1 MHSHPMPVPIRAQ
14 CMCMTSLFLYI
25 MTAMLYAESEEMSD
39 TFRQILA
46 VAMIVQSLIVI
57 TTCLVAVAL
66 EVAEWYLSRKAQA
79 KLITLAKPTKPD
91 TPNTQDIKKVII
103 SGELKKTL
111 EVHKLHAWA
120 ARITDSK
127 SAERYFDLDKWMS
140 PMVADDSPNSIY
152 DRDPKAEMYRSL
164 LQNCPYLIDF
174 AAHAPTE
181 IMNSLRRI
189 LFLLEQVH
197 DLVGPSGLYAQH
209 VETVD
214 LSSVFYWV
222 TMWASPQQRSVFADV
237 MESIHNAQTKTRA
250 WSPANWS
257 AVLWKYVG
265 TLDCSPP
272 KVRKSY
278 PTRVIKELLSASEET
293 IDSCIVNREKS
304 LIRAVQKKV
313 MRQLRG
319 HFASVVP
326 AIALLKK
333 MRQSRLTRLGTFSSE
348 SATQS
353 NKGNAAQTGAGVTKS
368 ARANSATL
376 KSDNVPTE
384 QVEATKVK
392 STNAQKEKNG
402 DATLILEGKIVQ
414 EENPDDVPSKETDDL
429 QIEVHIPSTENGS
442 TDTDTESKQ
451 QEAEGSGLV
460 EV

>member
-79 KLITLAKPTKPD
+79 KLITLAKPAKPD
-91 TPNTQDIKKVII
+91 TPNSQDIKKVII

-214 LSSVFYWV
+214 QSSVFYWLI
-222 TMWASPQQRSVFADV
+222 MWATPEQRGVFADV
-237 MESIHNAQTKTRA
+237 MKSIHNAHTETSA

-257 AVLWKYVG
+257 AILWKYMQS
-265 TLDCSPP
+265 LNCSPA
-272 KVRKSY
+272 KVRKVY
-278 PTRVIKELLSASEET
+278 PTLAIKRLLSAPDET
-293 IDSCIVNREKS
+293 IDAAIVNREKS
-304 LIRAVQKKV
+304 LFQLLRKRAMRKLRRSPRASTRTVPVMDSSFKKFRRDIV
-313 MRQLRG
+313 SPGESDQTKR
-319 HFASVVP
+319 
-326 AIALLKK
+326 IALSK
-333 MRQSRLTRLGTFSSE
+333 
-348 SATQS
+348 
-353 NKGNAAQTGAGVTKS
+353 
-368 ARANSATL
+368 TL
-376 KSDNVPTE
+376 SPGKSDQT
-384 QVEATKVK
+384 
-392 STNAQKEKNG
+392 
-402 DATLILEGKIVQ
+402 
-414 EENPDDVPSKETDDL
+414 
-429 QIEVHIPSTENGS
+429 
-442 TDTDTESKQ
+442 
-451 QEAEGSGLV
+451 
-460 EV
+460 